1 LYKNTIRKKIGIILS
16 IIIIL
21 LNYNPITQQLLS
33 IPSELK
39 IFEGEQQFLD
49 LKLPL
54 TFEVET
60 DRIGVIKLN
69 GNTLNKIQHDFRQP
83 ISLQSL
89 TRGNVNLQFKLFG
102 LLPIK
107 NMLVRVL
114 PKINVVPGGHAIGVA
129 LYTKGALVVG
139 ISDIKS
145 SDGDIYSPAQDAGL
159 IPGDII
165 EKVNNVTIKNAE
177 HLSML
182 VNESK
187 DQSLQLSIRRNDK
200 LMDVTIEA
208 VKDHQDDRKKLG
220 IWVRDSTAGVGTLS
234 FYLPNN
240 NMYGALGHAITD
252 IDTRSLLRVDNGE
265 IMKSQIIDIRQ
276 GEKGKPGEIRAMFSE
291 KENIIG
297 NIKKNTVYGIYG
309 EIYNSLDN
317 PIYRKPID
325 ICLQHQVKEGPA
337 TILCTVDDE
346 GIKEYDIEIIRIN
359 NQLEPDM
366 KSMIIK
372 INDKKLLSKTGGIV
386 QGMSGSPIIQDNKL
400 VGAVTHVFVNDPT
413 KGYGIFIE
421 WMLKEVEI
429 DNK

>member
-1 LYKNTIRKKIGIILS
+1 LHRTKKTIGIILS
-16 IIIIL
+16 IIIIF
-21 LNYNPITQQLLS
+21 LNYNPFTQRLLA

-49 LKLPL
+49 LKVPF
-54 TFEVET
+54 TFEIET

-69 GNTLNKIQHDFRQP
+69 GNSLSKIQHDFRQP
-83 ISLQSL
+83 FFLQSL

-107 NMLVRVL
+107 NMLVRVV
-114 PKINVVPGGHAIGVA
+114 PKIDVIPGGHAIGVA

-145 SDGDIYSPAQDAGL
+145 SDGNIYSPAQEAGL

-165 EKVNNVTIKNAE
+165 EKVNDVNIKNAE

-182 VNESK
+182 INDS
-187 DQSLQLSIRRNDK
+187 QYSPLQLTVRRNDK
-200 LMDVTIEA
+200 LINISIKA

-234 FYLPNN
+234 FYLPKNK
-240 NMYGALGHAITD
+240 MYGALGHAITD
-252 IDTRSLLRVDNGE
+252 IDTRSLLRVGNGE
-265 IMKSQIIDIRQ
+265 IMESKIIDIRQ
-276 GEKGKPGEIRAMFSE
+276 GEKGKPGEIRAMFLE

-309 EIYNSLDN
+309 EIYKTITN
-317 PIYRKPID
+317 PIYKKPIE

-337 TILCTVDDE
+337 TILCTVDDR
-346 GIKEYDIEIIRIN
+346 GIREYDIEIIKIN
-359 NQLEPDM
+359 NQLKPDM

-372 INDKKLLSKTGGIV
+372 ITDKELLSKTGGIV
-386 QGMSGSPIIQDNKL
+386 QGMSGSPIIQNNKL
-400 VGAVTHVFVNDPT
+400 VGVVTHVFVNDPT

-421 WMLKEVEI
+421 WMLNEMEK
-429 DNK
+429 